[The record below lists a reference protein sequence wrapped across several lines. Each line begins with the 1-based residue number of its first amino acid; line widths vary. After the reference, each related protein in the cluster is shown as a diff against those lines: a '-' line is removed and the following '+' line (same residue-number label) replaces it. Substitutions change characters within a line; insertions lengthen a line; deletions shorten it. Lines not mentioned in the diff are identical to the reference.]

1 MRFLH
6 TADWHLGR
14 IFHNFHLTDDQAY
27 VLEQFIQLAR
37 DVRPDAIVIAGDV
50 YDRSVPP
57 PEAVSLF
64 DEVLTRLSLDIGVPV
79 LVIAGNHD
87 SPERLGFG
95 DRVLARQNIRM
106 VGQVAAQVEPVVLAD
121 EAGPVYFCPLPYAE
135 PAIVRERLG
144 VDAHSHEQALQ
155 AAVAQIGGKVPP
167 GARRVAVAHAFVAGG
182 AGSESER
189 PLAVGAVA
197 AVPPAVFNG
206 FHYVALGHLHRP
218 QPVGG
223 EHIRYAG
230 SLLKYSFDEAG
241 HQKAVNLVELDKDGR
256 VRLEAIALTPRR
268 DVRCVTGYL
277 EELLARGE
285 KDANSSD
292 YIAVTLQDRGPILDV
307 IGKLR
312 RVYPNVLQLER
323 SESPAGEGRAA
334 APRVDHRRQSEA
346 DLFADF
352 FRQATGQAMA
362 EGEAAALA
370 RLLEEFYRREREVRA

>member
-27 VLEQFIQLAR
+27 VLDQFIQVAE
-37 DVRPDAIVIAGDV
+37 DVRPDAIIIAGDV

-106 VGQVAAQVEPVVLAD
+106 VGQVAAHIEPVVLSD
-121 EAGPVYFCPLPYAE
+121 KDGPVYFCPLPYVE
-135 PAIVRERLG
+135 PAIVRERLA
-144 VDAHSHEQALQ
+144 VDVHSHEQALR
-155 AAVAQIGGKVPP
+155 AALTELSSKVPP
-167 GARRVAVAHAFVAGG
+167 GARQVALAHAFVAGG
-182 AGSESER
+182 SGSESER

-197 AVPPAVFNG
+197 AVPPAVFEG
-206 FHYVALGHLHRP
+206 FQYVALGHLHRP
-218 QPVGG
+218 QSVGG
-223 EHIRYAG
+223 EHIRYSG

-241 HQKAVNLVELDKDGR
+241 HQKTITLVDMDRDGR
-256 VRLEAIALTPRR
+256 VCLEPISLTPRR
-268 DVRCVTGYL
+268 DVRCVTGHL
-277 EELLARGE
+277 EELLALGE

-292 YIAVTLQDRGPILDV
+292 YIAVTLRDSGPILDA

-312 RVYPNVLQLER
+312 RVYPNVLQIER
-323 SESPAGEGRAA
+323 SEYALSEGLVVSQA
-334 APRVDHRRQSEA
+334 DHRRQSEA

-352 FRQATGQAMA
+352 FRQATGQVL
-362 EGEAAALA
+362 EDGEAATLA
-370 RLLEEFYRREREVRA
+370 RMLEEFYRREREVRT